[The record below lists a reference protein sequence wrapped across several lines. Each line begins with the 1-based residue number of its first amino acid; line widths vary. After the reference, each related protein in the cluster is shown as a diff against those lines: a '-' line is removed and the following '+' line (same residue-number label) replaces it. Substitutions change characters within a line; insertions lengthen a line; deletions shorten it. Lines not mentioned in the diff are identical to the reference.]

1 MYYVDTWSCLDLIDI
16 LIKLSKGNH
25 YLRIREI
32 FEWPIQNISEI
43 LIVTLAHF
51 KANEDDFIYFEIVNE
66 ILPNFINNF
75 QNWNNVL
82 EEIWNTNSELLI
94 QALCYTYRNNSD
106 VLNLSKILDLTQK
119 LKDSLMLVT
128 TCNDHNFTVN
138 LGILSAKRDYLRLE
152 QWLSER
158 ISTVGD
164 DFIAALLNYLK
175 ENVINQC
182 KDVTNQVQKENIL
195 EKSQLSL
202 DSLAKIFE
210 NLSGSKVKNNAKV
223 SKYMQSEISQT
234 FHPIMELFEELQTHP
249 PNSEEIEE
257 EANKFFNNLFL
268 NENYS
273 EIINI
278 LIQYKSSQNQRE
290 SEIYACMV
298 HCLLDE
304 YRFLQ
309 SYPDKEL
316 KLMAIL
322 FGLMIQNS
330 LLDGILESIA
340 LKYVLEGIKKGSG
353 KMLTFGIVALEQ
365 FIDKLNNWQNYVN
378 LLYTEK
384 SVLSKANP
392 KIWQKIE
399 EKYNELFNKNK
410 SSLPDNQSNKNPNVV
425 GQNTNFGAN
434 YINFEGDKK
443 INPVN
448 NNLSTVPKMAKVQE
462 GEFFNNYN
470 TLNKYPYNMAP
481 TNNQFMNYIPGQ
493 TGNFKQTQITQ
504 SKGIS

>member
-1 MYYVDTWSCLDLIDI
+1 
-16 LIKLSKGNH
+16 
-25 YLRIREI
+25 LRVREI

-51 KANEDDFIYFEIVNE
+51 KANEDDFLYFEIVNE
-66 ILPNFINNF
+66 ILPNFIYNF

-82 EEIWNTNSELLI
+82 EEIWNNNSELLI

-119 LKDSLMLVT
+119 LKDSLMQVT
-128 TCNDHNFTVN
+128 TCNDHYFTVN

-158 ISTVGD
+158 INTVGD
-164 DFIAALLNYLK
+164 DFIAALLSYLK

-210 NLSGSKVKNNAKV
+210 NLSGSRIKNNPKV

-278 LIQYKSSQNQRE
+278 LVQYKSSQNQRE

-322 FGLMIQNS
+322 FGQMIQNS
-330 LLDGILESIA
+330 LLDGILHVWNCCSRTI
-340 LKYVLEGIKKGSG
+340 Y
-353 KMLTFGIVALEQ
+353 
-365 FIDKLNNWQNYVN
+365 
-378 LLYTEK
+378 
-384 SVLSKANP
+384 
-392 KIWQKIE
+392 
-399 EKYNELFNKNK
+399 
-410 SSLPDNQSNKNPNVV
+410 
-425 GQNTNFGAN
+425 
-434 YINFEGDKK
+434 
-443 INPVN
+443 
-448 NNLSTVPKMAKVQE
+448 
-462 GEFFNNYN
+462 
-470 TLNKYPYNMAP
+470 
-481 TNNQFMNYIPGQ
+481 
-493 TGNFKQTQITQ
+493 
-504 SKGIS
+504 